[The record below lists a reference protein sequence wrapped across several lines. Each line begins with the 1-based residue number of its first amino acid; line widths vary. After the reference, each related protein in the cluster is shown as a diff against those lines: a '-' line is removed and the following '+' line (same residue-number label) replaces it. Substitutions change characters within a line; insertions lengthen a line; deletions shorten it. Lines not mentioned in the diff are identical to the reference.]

1 MLVAF
6 ILFYPKA
13 VLLYRKAF
21 VLFSVWGKAASSLR
35 SSSNV
40 ILSVLLN
47 V

>member
-1 MLVAF
+1 MLFVI

-21 VLFSVWGKAASSLR
+21 VLFSVWGKAAYSLWPSST
-35 SSSNV
+35 V
-40 ILSVLLN
+40 ISVLHN